1 MIENQNA
8 EQMEEEQVSIEVVDD
23 PIEPGEAGSDGDELE
38 NYTKSVSKRINKL
51 NQKNRDVEARAQQ
64 LEQIALQKEAELQQY
79 RKYTTAQSG
88 AVLEKEQEALLSKEA
103 QIDDVYRK
111 AVESGDADLITK
123 ANKLQNDIAI
133 QKEKLRVAKSRQSQQ
148 VAQEQYQ
155 SQGNEQAVNYQ
166 NEAKVEQEVQPT
178 EDALDWHS
186 RNEWYGAVENDDGS
200 SNEDNLKATQY
211 AYYVHYNLANEGFD
225 VGSDEYYQEL
235 DSRVGTVYPH
245 TRSAN
250 SGSKIV
256 NNGSRPAVQRVAS
269 ATQGSG
275 RSKTQGNKNGV
286 SFSKSELERLRSL
299 KPHNMTEESWLQRV
313 AKEKQKIA
321 SREAS

>member
-8 EQMEEEQVSIEVVDD
+8 EQMDEEQVSIEVTED
-23 PIEPGEAGSDGDELE
+23 PVEGSGGDGDELE

-51 NQKNRDVEARAQQ
+51 NQRHREAEQRAQQ

-79 RKYTTAQSG
+79 RQYSIQQSNT
-88 AVLEKEQEALLSKEA
+88 VLAKEEEAINSKES

-123 ANKLQNDIAI
+123 ASKLQNQIAI
-133 QKEKLRVAKSRQSQQ
+133 QKEKLRVAKSRQRA
-148 VAQEQYQ
+148 AQEESYQ
-155 SQGNEQAVNYQ
+155 SQGNERVVNYQ
-166 NEAKVEQEVQPT
+166 EQQVQQEVTPT
-178 EDALDWHS
+178 EDALEWHE
-186 RNEWYGAVENDDGS
+186 RNPWYANQD
-200 SNEDNLKATQY
+200 NEDDMKATQY

-225 VGSDEYYQEL
+225 VGSDEYYEEL

-245 TRSAN
+245 TKSASNGN
-250 SGSKIV
+250 SKTVQSR
-256 NNGSRPAVQRVAS
+256 SRPAVQRVAS
-269 ATQGSG
+269 ATQGGG
-275 RSKTQGNKNGV
+275 RSKTQGKKNGV

-299 KPHNMTEESWLQRV
+299 KPHNMSEEAWLQRV

-321 SREAS
+321 SREAR

>member
-8 EQMEEEQVSIEVVDD
+8 EQMEEEQVSIEVTED
-23 PIEPGEAGSDGDELE
+23 PVEGSGGDGDELE

-51 NQKNRDVEARAQQ
+51 NQRHREAEQRAQQ

-79 RKYTTAQSG
+79 RQYSIQQSNT
-88 AVLEKEQEALLSKEA
+88 VLAKEEEAINSKES

-123 ANKLQNDIAI
+123 ASKLQNDIAI
-133 QKEKLRVAKSRQSQQ
+133 QKEKLRVAKSRQRA
-148 VAQEQYQ
+148 AQEESYQ
-155 SQGNEQAVNYQ
+155 SQGNERVVNYQ
-166 NEAKVEQEVQPT
+166 EQQVQQEVTPT
-178 EDALDWHS
+178 EDALEWHE
-186 RNEWYGAVENDDGS
+186 RNPWYANQD
-200 SNEDNLKATQY
+200 NEDDMKATQY

-225 VGSDEYYQEL
+225 VGSDEYYEEL

-245 TRSAN
+245 TKSASNGN
-250 SGSKIV
+250 SKTVQSR
-256 NNGSRPAVQRVAS
+256 SRPAVQRVAS
-269 ATQGSG
+269 ATQGGG
-275 RSKTQGNKNGV
+275 RSKTQGKKNGV

-299 KPHNMTEESWLQRV
+299 KPHNMSEEAWLQRV

>member
-166 NEAKVEQEVQPT
+166 NEARVEQEIQPT
-178 EDALDWHS
+178 EDALEWHE
-186 RNEWYGAVENDDGS
+186 RNPWYADQD
-200 SNEDNLKATQY
+200 NEDNMKATQY

-225 VGSDEYYQEL
+225 VGSDEYYEEL

>member
-8 EQMEEEQVSIEVVDD
+8 EQVEEEQVSIEVTED
-23 PIEPGEAGSDGDELE
+23 PIEDSEVVSDGDELE

-51 NQKNRDVEARAQQ
+51 NQKNRETEARAQQ

-79 RKYTTAQSG
+79 RQFAQQQSNT
-88 AVLEKEQEALLSKEA
+88 VLEKEEEALTSKEA

-148 VAQEQYQ
+148 EAQEQYV
-155 SQGNEQAVNYQ
+155 SQGNEHVIQQ
-166 NEAKVEQEVQPT
+166 QESQVEQEVQPT
-178 EDALDWHS
+178 EDALAWHE
-186 RNEWYGAVENDDGS
+186 RNPWYADQD
-200 SNEDNLKATQY
+200 NEDNMKATQY

-225 VGSDEYYQEL
+225 VGSDEYYEEL

-250 SGSKIV
+250 SGSKV
-256 NNGSRPAVQRVAS
+256 VQNEARPAVQRVAS
-269 ATQGSG
+269 ATQGGG
-275 RSKTQGNKNGV
+275 RSKTQDNKNGV
-286 SFSKSELERLRSL
+286 SFSKSELERLRGL
-299 KPHNMTEESWLQRV
+299 KPHNMSDEAWLQRV
-313 AKEKQKIA
+313 AKEKKRIA

>member
-8 EQMEEEQVSIEVVDD
+8 EQMEEEQVSIEVTED
-23 PIEPGEAGSDGDELE
+23 PVEGSGGDGDELE

-51 NQKNRDVEARAQQ
+51 NQRHREAEQRAQQ

-79 RKYTTAQSG
+79 RQYSVQQSNT
-88 AVLEKEQEALLSKEA
+88 VLAKEEEAINSKES

-123 ANKLQNDIAI
+123 ASKLQNDIAI
-133 QKEKLRVAKSRQSQQ
+133 QKEKLRVAKSRQRA
-148 VAQEQYQ
+148 AQEESYQ
-155 SQGNEQAVNYQ
+155 SQGNERVVNHQ
-166 NEAKVEQEVQPT
+166 EQQVQQEVTPT
-178 EDALDWHS
+178 EDALEWHE
-186 RNEWYGAVENDDGS
+186 RNPWYANQDD
-200 SNEDNLKATQY
+200 EDDMKATQY

-225 VGSDEYYQEL
+225 VGSDEYYEEL

-245 TRSAN
+245 TKSASNGN
-250 SGSKIV
+250 SKTVQSR
-256 NNGSRPAVQRVAS
+256 SRPAVQRVAS
-269 ATQGSG
+269 ATQGGG
-275 RSKTQGNKNGV
+275 RSKTQGKKNGV

-299 KPHNMTEESWLQRV
+299 KPHNMSEEAWLQRV

>member
-8 EQMEEEQVSIEVVDD
+8 EQIEEEQVSIQVTEDPVEGSEVV
-23 PIEPGEAGSDGDELE
+23 SDGDELE

-51 NQKNRDVEARAQQ
+51 NAKHREAEQRAQQ

-79 RKYTTAQSG
+79 RQYSAQQSNQ
-88 AVLEKEQEALLSKEA
+88 VLAKEEEALVSKES

-123 ANKLQNDIAI
+123 AAKLQSDISI
-133 QKEKLRVAKSRQSQQ
+133 QKEKLRVAKARQQTA
-148 VAQEQYQ
+148 VQEQEAYV
-155 SQGNEQAVNYQ
+155 SQGNEQVIQQEQYQ
-166 NEAKVEQEVQPT
+166 QAEQEVTPT
-178 EDALDWHS
+178 EDALEWHD
-186 RNEWYGAVENDDGS
+186 RNPWYANKDDE
-200 SNEDNLKATQY
+200 EDMKATQY

-225 VGSDEYYQEL
+225 VGSDEYYEEL

-245 TRSAN
+245 TKSAN
-250 SGSKIV
+250 GGSKIV
-256 NNGSRPAVQRVAS
+256 QSEARPAVQRVAS
-269 ATQGSG
+269 APQGG
-275 RSKTQGNKNGV
+275 RSKTQGKKNGV

-299 KPHNMTEESWLQRV
+299 KPHNMSEEAWLQRV

-321 SREAS
+321 AREAS

>member
-8 EQMEEEQVSIEVVDD
+8 EQVEEEQFSIQVTED
-23 PIEPGEAGSDGDELE
+23 PVEGSGGEGDELE

-51 NQKNRDVEARAQQ
+51 NAKHREVEHRAQQ
-64 LEQIALQKEAELQQY
+64 LEQIAMQKEAELQQY
-79 RKYTTAQSG
+79 RKYTVQQSNT
-88 AVLEKEQEALLSKEA
+88 VLAKEEEAIASKEA

-123 ANKLQNDIAI
+123 ASKLQNEIGI
-133 QKEKLRVAKSRQSQQ
+133 QKEKLRVAKSRQRA
-148 VAQEQYQ
+148 AQEESYV
-155 SQGNEQAVNYQ
+155 SQGNEQVVNYQ
-166 NEAKVEQEVQPT
+166 DQQQVQQEVKPT
-178 EDALDWHS
+178 EDALEWHDK
-186 RNEWYGAVENDDGS
+186 NPWYANQDDE
-200 SNEDNLKATQY
+200 EDMKATQY

-225 VGSDEYYQEL
+225 VGSDEYYEEL

-245 TRSAN
+245 TKSASN
-250 SGSKIV
+250 GGSKTV
-256 NNGSRPAVQRVAS
+256 QSGSRPAVQRVAS
-269 ATQGSG
+269 ATQGGG
-275 RSKTQGNKNGV
+275 RSKTQGKKNGV

-299 KPHNMTEESWLQRV
+299 KPHNMSEEAWLQRV

>member
-8 EQMEEEQVSIEVVDD
+8 EQMDEEQVSIEVTED
-23 PIEPGEAGSDGDELE
+23 PVEGSGGDGDELE

-51 NQKNRDVEARAQQ
+51 NQRHREAEQRAQQ

-79 RKYTTAQSG
+79 RQYSIQQSNT
-88 AVLEKEQEALLSKEA
+88 VLAKEEEAINSKES

-123 ANKLQNDIAI
+123 ASKLQNQIAI
-133 QKEKLRVAKSRQSQQ
+133 QKEKLRVAKSRQRA
-148 VAQEQYQ
+148 AQEESYQ
-155 SQGNEQAVNYQ
+155 SQGNERVVNYQ
-166 NEAKVEQEVQPT
+166 QQQVQQEVTPT
-178 EDALDWHS
+178 EDALEWHE
-186 RNEWYGAVENDDGS
+186 RNPWYANQH
-200 SNEDNLKATQY
+200 NEDDMKATQY

-225 VGSDEYYQEL
+225 VGSDEYYEEL

-245 TRSAN
+245 TKSASNGN
-250 SGSKIV
+250 SKTVQSR
-256 NNGSRPAVQRVAS
+256 SRPAVKRVAS
-269 ATQGSG
+269 ATQGGG
-275 RSKTQGNKNGV
+275 RSKTQGKKNGV

-299 KPHNMTEESWLQRV
+299 KPHNMSEEAWLQRV

-321 SREAS
+321 SREAR

>member
-8 EQMEEEQVSIEVVDD
+8 EQVEEEQFSIQVTED
-23 PIEPGEAGSDGDELE
+23 PVEGSGGEGDELE

-51 NQKNRDVEARAQQ
+51 NAKHREVEHRAQQ
-64 LEQIALQKEAELQQY
+64 LEQIAMQKEAELQQY
-79 RKYTTAQSG
+79 RKYTVQQSNT
-88 AVLEKEQEALLSKEA
+88 VLAKEEEAIASKEA

-123 ANKLQNDIAI
+123 ASKLQNDIGI
-133 QKEKLRVAKSRQSQQ
+133 QKEKLRVAKSRQRA
-148 VAQEQYQ
+148 AQEESYV
-155 SQGNEQAVNYQ
+155 SQGNEQVVDYQ
-166 NEAKVEQEVQPT
+166 DQQQVQQEVKPT
-178 EDALDWHS
+178 EDALEWHDK
-186 RNEWYGAVENDDGS
+186 NPWYANQDDE
-200 SNEDNLKATQY
+200 EDMKATQY

-225 VGSDEYYQEL
+225 VGSDEYYEEL

-245 TRSAN
+245 TKSA
-250 SGSKIV
+250 SKGGSKTV
-256 NNGSRPAVQRVAS
+256 QSGSRPAVQRVAS
-269 ATQGSG
+269 ATQGGG
-275 RSKTQGNKNGV
+275 RSKTQGKKNGV

-299 KPHNMTEESWLQRV
+299 KPHNMSEEAWLQRV

>member
-8 EQMEEEQVSIEVVDD
+8 EQIQEEQVSIEVVED
-23 PIEPGEAGSDGDELE
+23 PVEGVSEGDELE

-51 NQKNRDVEARAQQ
+51 NQKNRETEARAQQ

-79 RKYTTAQSG
+79 RQYTTQQSG

-166 NEAKVEQEVQPT
+166 NEARVEQEIQPT
-178 EDALDWHS
+178 EDALEWHE
-186 RNEWYGAVENDDGS
+186 RNQWYADQDNEENM
-200 SNEDNLKATQY
+200 KATQY

-225 VGSDEYYQEL
+225 VGSDEYYEEL

-250 SGSKIV
+250 SGSKV
-256 NNGSRPAVQRVAS
+256 VKNEARPAVQRVAS
-269 ATQGSG
+269 ATQSSG

-286 SFSKSELERLRSL
+286 SFSKSELERLRGL

-321 SREAS
+321 AREAS

>member
-8 EQMEEEQVSIEVVDD
+8 EQIEEEQVSIQVTEDPVEGSEVV
-23 PIEPGEAGSDGDELE
+23 SDGDELE

-51 NQKNRDVEARAQQ
+51 NAKHREAEQRAQQ

-79 RKYTTAQSG
+79 RQYSTQQSNQ
-88 AVLEKEQEALLSKEA
+88 VLAKEEEALVSKES

-123 ANKLQNDIAI
+123 AAKLQSDISI
-133 QKEKLRVAKSRQSQQ
+133 QKEKLRVAKARQQTA
-148 VAQEQYQ
+148 VQEQEAYV
-155 SQGNEQAVNYQ
+155 SQGNEQVIQQEQYQ
-166 NEAKVEQEVQPT
+166 QAEQEVTPT
-178 EDALDWHS
+178 EDALEWHD
-186 RNEWYGAVENDDGS
+186 RNPWYANKDDE
-200 SNEDNLKATQY
+200 EDMKATQY

-225 VGSDEYYQEL
+225 VGSDEYYEEL

-245 TRSAN
+245 TKSAN
-250 SGSKIV
+250 GGSKIV
-256 NNGSRPAVQRVAS
+256 QSEARPAVQRVAS
-269 ATQGSG
+269 APQGG
-275 RSKTQGNKNGV
+275 RSKTQGKKNGV

-299 KPHNMTEESWLQRV
+299 KPHNMSEEAWLQRV

-321 SREAS
+321 AREAS

>member
-8 EQMEEEQVSIEVVDD
+8 QQIEEEQVSIEVTED
-23 PIEPGEAGSDGDELE
+23 PVEGSGVANEGDELE

-51 NQKNRDVEARAQQ
+51 NAKHREAEQRAQQ

-79 RKYTTAQSG
+79 RQYSVQQSNQ
-88 AVLEKEQEALLSKEA
+88 VLAKEEEALVSKES

-111 AVESGDADLITK
+111 AVESGDSDLITK
-123 ANKLQNDIAI
+123 AAKLQSDISI
-133 QKEKLRVAKSRQSQQ
+133 QKEKLRVAKARQQTAQEQEYVSHGNEQIVQ
-148 VAQEQYQ
+148 QEQYQ
-155 SQGNEQAVNYQ
+155 QA
-166 NEAKVEQEVQPT
+166 EQEVQPT
-178 EDALDWHS
+178 EDALEWHE
-186 RNEWYGAVENDDGS
+186 RNPWYANK
-200 SNEDNLKATQY
+200 EDEEDMKATQY

-225 VGSDEYYQEL
+225 VGSDEYYEEL

-245 TRSAN
+245 TKSTN
-250 SGSKIV
+250 GGSQTV
-256 NNGSRPAVQRVAS
+256 QSRSRPAVQRVAS
-269 ATQGSG
+269 APQGG
-275 RSKTQGNKNGV
+275 RSKTQGKKNGV

-299 KPHNMTEESWLQRV
+299 KPHNMSEEAWLQRV

>member
-8 EQMEEEQVSIEVVDD
+8 EQMEEEQVSIEVTED
-23 PIEPGEAGSDGDELE
+23 PVEGSGGDGDELE

-51 NQKNRDVEARAQQ
+51 NQRHREAEQRAQQ

-79 RKYTTAQSG
+79 RQYSIQQSNT
-88 AVLEKEQEALLSKEA
+88 VLAKEEEAINSKES

-123 ANKLQNDIAI
+123 ASKLQNDIAI
-133 QKEKLRVAKSRQSQQ
+133 QKEKLRVAKSRQRA
-148 VAQEQYQ
+148 AQEESYQ
-155 SQGNEQAVNYQ
+155 SQGNERVVNHQ
-166 NEAKVEQEVQPT
+166 EQQVQQEVTPT
-178 EDALDWHS
+178 EDALEWHE
-186 RNEWYGAVENDDGS
+186 RNPWYANQDD
-200 SNEDNLKATQY
+200 EDDMKATQY

-225 VGSDEYYQEL
+225 VGSDEYYEEL

-245 TRSAN
+245 TKSASNGN
-250 SGSKIV
+250 SKTVQSR
-256 NNGSRPAVQRVAS
+256 SRPAVQRVAS
-269 ATQGSG
+269 ATQGGG
-275 RSKTQGNKNGV
+275 RSKTQGKKNGV

-299 KPHNMTEESWLQRV
+299 KPHNMSEEAWLQRV